1 MNIHRNEDQA
11 VENVSVLPLDPPPGR
26 AAEPTPAGE
35 PSCRPGKVPVTILI
49 PALNEAKNLPRC
61 LDHLTWADEVVILDS
76 NSTDDTPKIAAA
88 YGAKVVNFTW
98 NGQWPKKRNW
108 ALKHCPMKHD
118 WVLMV
123 DADEWLMPDVEA
135 DVAAAIRSDK
145 YVGYYINRRF
155 IFMGRWLRHCG
166 YYPSWNLRLLRR
178 GLGEFERLTNVE
190 DTGSGDNE
198 VHEHVVVQGPV
209 GYLKA
214 EMLHLAYPDIA
225 TFVEKHNRYSSWEAA
240 VQMEGA
246 KGKRGRAV
254 GDNAS
259 LKWRRRMKELSRSL
273 PFRPTLRFLYSY
285 VLQRGF
291 LDGSVGFHFCRLL
304 AMYEFLSV
312 AKYRELKQA
321 REDEQQSRQL
331 SDVPAKNWKQAPSA

>member
-1 MNIHRNEDQA
+1 MDSMSA
-11 VENVSVLPLDPPPGR
+11 PPLDAQSGT
-26 AAEPTPAGE
+26 AAGPASAGE
-35 PSCRPGKVPVTILI
+35 PSCRPGKVPVSVLI
-49 PALNEAKNLPRC
+49 PTLNEAKNLPRC

-88 YGAKVVNFTW
+88 YGAKLANFTW
-98 NGQWPKKRNW
+98 NGHWPKKRNW
-108 ALKHCPMKHD
+108 ALRHGPMKHD

-123 DADEWLMPDVEA
+123 DADEWLMPEVEA
-135 DVAAAIRSDK
+135 EVAQVIKSDK

-166 YYPSWNLRLLRR
+166 YYPSWNLRLLKR
-178 GLGEFERLTNVE
+178 GYGEFERLTNVE

-198 VHEHVVVQGPV
+198 VHEHVVVKGPV

-240 VQMEGA
+240 VQLAGVHRKQEHGFS
-246 KGKRGRAV
+246 G
-254 GDNAS
+254 NTS
-259 LKWRRRMKELSRSL
+259 LNWRRRLKQLSRLL

-285 VLQRGF
+285 ILQRGF

-312 AKYRELKQA
+312 AKYHEMKQA
-321 REDEQQSRQL
+321 RDDQRLSRQL
-331 SDVPAKNWKQAPSA
+331 SDVPARNWKETTEAQAIV